1 MDKLVSQSRLNS
13 LYKDFR
19 PLKELNFDGY
29 VANVND
35 WQNYLLKKY
44 FPKQDKICVTIGTRF
59 LQDISDKKYGA
70 PASID
75 VVIDNLIQENILIKL
90 DEFKNS
96 ATKRDEKTITRIFS
110 WIHASSIGKL
120 NRYQSRKNDN
130 ATNYL
135 KQDTFVIRPLLE
147 EKFTKI
153 YDIIRNNILAK
164 ATTVC
169 DLIFPLE
176 DFIDFS
182 GISYTLPSDSL
193 IEWEVMLNYLEYHK
207 NTITRKENI
216 VKIIDPLVESIY
228 KQFGV
233 EITETDQSIAEIKQ
247 CFTNIE
253 NAIEKYE
260 IEVYEYKMKLKGD
273 DFKKITKIAQTEYKR
288 GYFLAQ
294 KMLLKLF
301 KFRNN
306 LVEVKYQLDMSVS
319 NLVLYKTLQSSN
331 KIITTINGKIGPAEK
346 VHDLLEEIRERSTDN
361 EEITKVLSMEI
372 SKFDDDELDEELK
385 EMEKELAGQEIS
397 KTQSEK
403 NKEDDESKILEQ
415 LENLNINNE
424 QSLNV
429 VNNNA
434 NKKHNE
440 KFMLREEAA

>member
-1 MDKLVSQSRLNS
+1 
-13 LYKDFR
+13 
-19 PLKELNFDGY
+19 
-29 VANVND
+29 
-35 WQNYLLKKY
+35 
-44 FPKQDKICVTIGTRF
+44 
-59 LQDISDKKYGA
+59 
-70 PASID
+70 
-75 VVIDNLIQENILIKL
+75 
-90 DEFKNS
+90 
-96 ATKRDEKTITRIFS
+96 
-110 WIHASSIGKL
+110 
-120 NRYQSRKNDN
+120 
-130 ATNYL
+130 
-135 KQDTFVIRPLLE
+135 
-147 EKFTKI
+147 
-153 YDIIRNNILAK
+153 
-164 ATTVC
+164 
-169 DLIFPLE
+169 
-176 DFIDFS
+176 
-182 GISYTLPSDSL
+182 
-193 IEWEVMLNYLEYHK
+193 
-207 NTITRKENI
+207 
-216 VKIIDPLVESIY
+216 
-228 KQFGV
+228 
-233 EITETDQSIAEIKQ
+233 
-247 CFTNIE
+247 
-253 NAIEKYE
+253 
-260 IEVYEYKMKLKGD
+260 
-273 DFKKITKIAQTEYKR
+273 
-288 GYFLAQ
+288 
-294 KMLLKLF
+294 MLLKLF